1 MYLEQIRGYWTVPNL
16 LKNRRKLNVQSN
28 RSCLKMTCDRATWV
42 WCLFKF
48 IWYNQN
54 PFLLFQCIAICCAPF
69 ESSTTMP
76 LQFCY
81 FFLWPPATH
90 SFSAD
95 GTFFFLQRIKWW
107 LELVPSCWQRRPAQ
121 QHWQEVQ
128 GWRSFHTWRWS
139 NTEPRVGF
147 WCKEVM
153 LAEEMHFSIKLE
165 IVVLLPPFF
174 CLVCNQNVY
183 DPLIPIKTGER
194 KTSRAF

>member
-1 MYLEQIRGYWTVPNL
+1 MFIQVHL
-16 LKNRRKLNVQSN
+16 VQSK
-28 RSCLKMTCDRATWV
+28 SLS
-42 WCLFKF
+42 
-48 IWYNQN
+48 
-54 PFLLFQCIAICCAPF
+54 PFLMHRYLLCTLWILYDNAFAILLLF
-69 ESSTTMP
+69 SLTSNNS
-76 LQFCY
+76 
-81 FFLWPPATH
+81 FL
-90 SFSAD
+90 FSWRH
-95 GTFFFLQRIKWW
+95 FFFLQRIKWW

-174 CLVCNQNVY
+174 ALFAIKMSTTPWFLSRPEKEKHLYFGHFKENMNLSFSLLVPRWFFRYVGT
-183 DPLIPIKTGER
+183 KTFAFSR
-194 KTSRAF
+194 KN

>member
-1 MYLEQIRGYWTVPNL
+1 MWSGNVSLMFIQVHLAQSKSLSPFPMHCYLLCPLWILYDNAFAIL
-16 LKNRRKLNVQSN
+16 
-28 RSCLKMTCDRATWV
+28 
-42 WCLFKF
+42 
-48 IWYNQN
+48 
-54 PFLLFQCIAICCAPF
+54 LLFSLT
-69 ESSTTMP
+69 SSNSFFSA
-76 LQFCY
+76 LVSV
-81 FFLWPPATH
+81 FFLVKNKIMTRNGA
-90 SFSAD
+90 
-95 GTFFFLQRIKWW
+95 
-107 LELVPSCWQRRPAQ
+107 PSCWQRRPAR

-194 KTSRAF
+194 KTSLFRAF